1 MQVSQIN
8 STAFNA
14 PAPAVQQNG
23 ANQPHSAAPALDPT
37 KTSSAPVELKARAV
51 EQTRETVNASSL
63 KEATQKINQ
72 TMNMMSNNLQ
82 FTVDDETGLDVV
94 KVVDIETKEV
104 IRQFPSEEVLAIAK
118 ALDQLQ
124 GLLVRDKA

>member
-1 MQVSQIN
+1 MLVSQIN
-8 STAFNA
+8 STAYNSST
-14 PAPAVQQNG
+14 PAVQQSG
-23 ANQPHSAAPALDPT
+23 ANSSRSAAPNSDLKQATAL
-37 KTSSAPVELKARAV
+37 PVELKAIAV
-51 EQTRETVNASSL
+51 ERAKESVSASSL

-72 TMNMMSNNLQ
+72 TMSMMSNNLQ

-94 KVVDIETKEV
+94 KVVDVETKEV